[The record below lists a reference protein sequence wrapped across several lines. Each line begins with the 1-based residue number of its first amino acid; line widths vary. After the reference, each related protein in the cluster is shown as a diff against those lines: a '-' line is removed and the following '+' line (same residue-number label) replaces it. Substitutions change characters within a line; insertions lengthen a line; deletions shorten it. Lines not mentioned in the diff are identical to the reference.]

1 MARCDSYLDNKAERI
16 LYLKKRYI
24 KNVDSWYKMNNL
36 INPVSF
42 KGKKIINKYN
52 KILKNYFK
60 GEQ

>member
-1 MARCDSYLDNKAERI
+1 MERCDSYLDNKAERI

-42 KGKKIINKYN
+42 EGEKIINKYN
-52 KILKNYFK
+52 KILKNYFN